1 MKHLLIGSLALSLL
15 VPLSSATADQ
25 WERQKERQHMMMD
38 SQPGMHSGDTMMR
51 RQSNVGLGRESK
63 LDPDR
68 PRTVEDL
75 ENMPATAAGREEK
88 KGMMGEERHDQ
99 KRRGHR
105 GEVEGGY

>member
-1 MKHLLIGSLALSLL
+1 MKHLLIVSLALGLL

-25 WERQKERQHMMMD
+25 WERQKEQQQMMRD
-38 SQPGMHSGDTMMR
+38 SQPRMHSDDAMMR
-51 RQSNVGLGRESK
+51 RQSNVGLGRETK

-88 KGMMGEERHDQ
+88 KGMMDPNRQE
-99 KRRGHR
+99 KRRSGHR
-105 GEVEGGY
+105 GEVRGDY